1 MNEKLK
7 LTLALQHVESLV
19 NLIKDNPYEKF
30 LYGHLISIKVELERQ
45 LTLQQVF
52 DDSKDPD

>member
-19 NLIKDNPYEKF
+19 NLIKDNSYEKF

>member
-1 MNEKLK
+1 MNETTR
-7 LTLALQHVESLV
+7 LTLAIQHIESV
-19 NLIKDNPYEKF
+19 TNLMKDNPYEKF